1 MAEPTQPSTQQADTS
16 TTQTTQTTTP
26 APAPAPLEK
35 VYKDFNIEADAAE
48 FKPQPTQQPQQQ
60 PQQPQIKV
68 PDPFDPNFGAYQAQI
83 ATGLTVLNQALAQTK
98 GELTQMQQKLAQERT
113 EADIKQAVGTI
124 VEKTGLKPT
133 IAEVALQAKARED
146 PRFLKVWNN
155 RRDNPEAFKR
165 ALEAVSDEFKAEYTV
180 RQDPQLVENQRAI
193 QASRNQM
200 ATTQKQS
207 QQDQW
212 ASMTPAERQA
222 KVQAMIR
229 GG

>member
-1 MAEPTQPSTQQADTS
+1 
-16 TTQTTQTTTP
+16 
-26 APAPAPLEK
+26 
-35 VYKDFNIEADAAE
+35 
-48 FKPQPTQQPQQQ
+48 
-60 PQQPQIKV
+60 
-68 PDPFDPNFGAYQAQI
+68 
-83 ATGLTVLNQALAQTK
+83 
-98 GELTQMQQKLAQERT
+98 MQQKLAQERT

-165 ALEAVSDEFKAEYTV
+165 ALEAVSEEFKAEYTV